1 MILMDL
7 ISITLNIYGMPLEQ
21 RPLSGFDDRGAVR
34 GWNPLGR
41 IPARGL
47 DGSETPVD
55 SVAII
60 DQVHGR
66 ERALAPPSGAE
77 RRAVQGIA
85 VSLRAQSSS
94 TGHSAS
100 TLDRRPPRC

>member
-1 MILMDL
+1 MDL

-47 DGSETPVD
+47 DGSETLVD

-60 DQVHGR
+60 DHFDEVHGR

-94 TGHSAS
+94 TGYSAS